1 MLIIKNIFFN
11 FIYIKKEIMDILSFT
26 LGVTSILI
34 ILGVI
39 YIITLKSSI
48 NKITNNYENLKEFV
62 AQMGNDIQ
70 RNSELDNRRID
81 GEIDRVNKL
90 FSESSKQITTLD
102 LNFDRKLQMVN
113 EKLDTIQTEGCNPVN
128 EKKKKKNKKMVL

>member
-1 MLIIKNIFFN
+1 
-11 FIYIKKEIMDILSFT
+11 MDILSFT
-26 LGVTSILI
+26 LGVTSILV

-48 NKITNNYENLKEFV
+48 NKLTNNYKNLKQFV
-62 AQMGNDIQ
+62 SQMGNDIQ

-102 LNFDRKLQMVN
+102 LNIDRKLQSVN
-113 EKLDTIQTEGCNPVN
+113 EKLETIQTEGCDPVN

>member
-1 MLIIKNIFFN
+1 
-11 FIYIKKEIMDILSFT
+11 MDILSFT
-26 LGVTSILI
+26 LGVTSILV

-48 NKITNNYENLKEFV
+48 NKTTEDYEDLKGFV
-62 AQMGNDIQ
+62 GQMDSNIK

-90 FSESSKQITTLD
+90 FSESSKLIGTLD
-102 LNFDRKLQMVN
+102 LNIDRKLQIVY
-113 EKLDTIQTEGCNPVN
+113 EKLETIQTEGCDPVN
-128 EKKKKKNKKMVL
+128 KKKKKKNKKMVL